1 MAQIDL
7 YITKWCPYCSMA
19 RNLLQSQ
26 GLAWH
31 EIDIDQDGITR
42 ADLAN
47 LTGRFTVPQIVINGR
62 AIGGYEDLYLLAQ
75 SGKLQDILEGSG
87 STETSST

>member
-1 MAQIDL
+1 
-7 YITKWCPYCSMA
+7 MA
-19 RNLLQSQ
+19 RNLLQSR
-26 GLAWH
+26 GLAWQ
-31 EIDIDQDGITR
+31 ELDIDQEGITR

-75 SGKLQDILEGSG
+75 SGKLQDMLEGGG
-87 STETSST
+87 SAKTSST